1 MIDSVRREG
10 SFLGVLPLL
19 ACIGI
24 AVLLAGSGRCGRLL
38 RDRRRLPRTLFSAE
52 RAMQD
57 VRVIAQR
64 PHPIGSADAARV
76 RDFIVGRLQSLGLQT
91 NVQRE
96 EAFFD
101 GWRLSPVLGSVEN
114 VVGVLPGRSP
124 NLPAVVIMSHYDTV
138 PNSPGAGDDSA
149 GVAAALELAANLRA
163 SGQLERTVIF
173 LFTDGEE
180 VGLLGASA
188 FFESDPL
195 SHSVGVVLNME
206 ARGTSGRAVMFET
219 SDLAG
224 GFVRLW
230 GANATHAS
238 CELVDGQRL

>member
-24 AVLLAGSGRCGRLL
+24 AVFLAALAL
-38 RDRRRLPRTLFSAE
+38 RTPAPRPATVPTTHFSAE

-76 RDFIVGRLQSLGLQT
+76 RDVIAGRLQALGLQAHI
-91 NVQRE
+91 RRD

-101 GWRLSPVLGSVEN
+101 GWRLSPVLGTVEN

-124 NLPAVVIMSHYDTV
+124 
-138 PNSPGAGDDSA
+138 
-149 GVAAALELAANLRA
+149 
-163 SGQLERTVIF
+163 
-173 LFTDGEE
+173 
-180 VGLLGASA
+180 
-188 FFESDPL
+188 
-195 SHSVGVVLNME
+195 
-206 ARGTSGRAVMFET
+206 
-219 SDLAG
+219 
-224 GFVRLW
+224 
-230 GANATHAS
+230 
-238 CELVDGQRL
+238 